1 MIFIAKEE
9 PMFKGRSI
17 TLKHLLIVGEK
28 NIGLQ
33 FRSDKVTLA
42 LVQKLPHVRWSEEFG
57 MYHLPNTKVN
67 LSSIFDTF
75 RGEVWVNGNYFF
87 DSDTELNLHG
97 PKNVEWYRKR
107 DLKKSFKR
115 CPAEYLD
122 KLELKKYADN
132 TVKTY
137 VHQFE
142 CFINYY
148 NTIDPK
154 DITENEI
161 REYLKVLVQKGRSH
175 SYINQ
180 AVNSIK
186 FYYEAV
192 MGMPNRFYAIERP
205 RKQLRLLKVL
215 SMQEIK
221 DLIACTNN
229 IKHR

>member
-1 MIFIAKEE
+1 
-9 PMFKGRSI
+9 MFKGRSI
-17 TLKHLLIVGEK
+17 TLKHLLIGSEK
-28 NIGLQ
+28 HIGLQ

-42 LVQKLPHVRWSEEFG
+42 LAQKLPEIRWSEAFS
-57 MYHLPNTKVN
+57 MYHLPNTKEN
-67 LSSIFDTF
+67 LNSIFNTF

-87 DSDTELNLHG
+87 DSDAELNVDA

-115 CPAEYLD
+115 CPTEYLD

-142 CFINYY
+142 CFINHYD
-148 NTIDPK
+148 TIEPK
-154 DITENEI
+154 EITENEI

-186 FYYEAV
+186 FYYEVV
-192 MGMPNRFYAIERP
+192 MGMPNRFYSIERP
-205 RKQLRLLKVL
+205 RKQQRLPKVL
-215 SMQEIK
+215 SNKGLDSMHEQYQ
-221 DLIACTNN
+221 A
-229 IKHR
+229 